1 MRLTDEHIESAL
13 REIRLALLEAD
24 VNFQVVKAFIDRVRD
39 KATDQ
44 TVLKSLTPVQQVV
57 KIVRDELLALFG
69 DAQGGLTKDAPTP
82 RVVLLLGLQGS
93 GKTTTS
99 GKLGRW
105 LKKQG
110 KHPLMVSTDVR
121 RPAAIQQLAVV
132 GEQAEVKVF
141 APETMD
147 PVARA
152 SGALAEAKA
161 KGFDTVIVDTAGRL
175 HIDDELM
182 DELQAIKEAVRPSD
196 LLYVADSM
204 TGQDAIKSAGEFNR
218 RVGVT
223 GVVLTKLDGDARG
236 GAALSVV
243 SVVGVPVAFIG
254 SGETLEDL
262 ELFHP
267 DRIVS
272 RMLGMGDVLS
282 LIEKAEQAL
291 DEGEAEKL
299 EEKLRKNQFTLDDF
313 KSQLKTIRRMG
324 PLESVLGM
332 IPGMGQM
339 KELAQ
344 NKPDEKQLG
353 RVEAIISSMTAEERR
368 NDSIINGSPPQ
379 ADCRGQRHFRRGR
392 EPAAEAVHR
401 DAASAQ
407 DDRTGWGSG
416 HARHEKHAGHEE
428 HAADGAGHAGF
439 CAGRHGEEA
448 EKGRALG
455 AHEVT
460 VGFGLSILRLWAQPR
475 AQRSKAERLRPKTRR
490 PETEMLVIRMRRVG
504 TTKKPYFRVVVTE
517 AKSARESSFVE
528 NVGTYNPRSK
538 PAKVEIDKERLQHWL
553 KKGAQP
559 SDSVRTL
566 IKKHLTRDLSAPV
579 AAPAG
584 ADARHSDVGR
594 GGQHARERPGQSC
607 ARRRRGRGACA
618 GRQAGL
624 GEGPRVVAPRHDGAG
639 VEDRTGRHGQDH
651 RASGADGG
659 GAANA
664 GRGYRRASW
673 CSRAVGYTGLTEFPS
688 PKAQRPVTPNCPTP
702 NLGVL
707 GDWEL
712 GVIGGWGLGV
722 GS

>member
-1 MRLTDEHIESAL
+1 LFESLSTRIQGAFSSLRGEVRLTPEHIESAL

-69 DAQGGLTKDAPTP
+69 DAEGGLKKDAPTP

-105 LKKQG
+105 LRKQG

-132 GEQAEVKVF
+132 GEQAEVKVY
-141 APETMD
+141 APDTMD
-147 PVARA
+147 PIARA
-152 SGALAEAKA
+152 SGALTEAKA

-254 SGETLEDL
+254 SGETLDDL

-272 RMLGMGDVLS
+272 RVLGMGDVLS

-291 DEGEAEKL
+291 EAGEAEKL

-313 KSQLKTIRRMG
+313 RSQLKTIRRMG

-332 IPGMGQM
+332 IPGMGQI

-344 NKPDEKQLG
+344 NKPDENQLR
-353 RVEAIISSMTAEERR
+353 RVEAIISSMTAEERT
-368 NDSIINGSPPQ
+368 NDQIINGS
-379 ADCRGQRHFRRGR
+379 RRKR
-392 EPAAEAVHR
+392 IAA
-401 DAASAQ
+401 
-407 DDRTGWGSG
+407 GSG
-416 HARHEKHAGHEE
+416 TSVEE
-428 HAADGAGHAGF
+428 
-439 CAGRHGEEA
+439 
-448 EKGRALG
+448 
-455 AHEVT
+455 VN
-460 VGFGLSILRLWAQPR
+460 RLLKQF
-475 AQRSKAERLRPKTRR
+475 
-490 PETEMLVIRMRRVG
+490 TEMRRVIKMIGQGGSAAMRGMKNMPGGKHMPRLARG
-504 TTKKPYFRVVVTE
+504 TQGFAPGGGKKR
-517 AKSARESSFVE
+517 
-528 NVGTYNPRSK
+528 
-538 PAKVEIDKERLQHWL
+538 
-553 KKGAQP
+553 KKGGP
-559 SDSVRTL
+559 WGL
-566 IKKHLTRDLSAPV
+566 IKSK
-579 AAPAG
+579 
-584 ADARHSDVGR
+584 
-594 GGQHARERPGQSC
+594 
-607 ARRRRGRGACA
+607 
-618 GRQAGL
+618 
-624 GEGPRVVAPRHDGAG
+624 
-639 VEDRTGRHGQDH
+639 
-651 RASGADGG
+651 
-659 GAANA
+659 
-664 GRGYRRASW
+664 
-673 CSRAVGYTGLTEFPS
+673 
-688 PKAQRPVTPNCPTP
+688 
-702 NLGVL
+702 
-707 GDWEL
+707 
-712 GVIGGWGLGV
+712 
-722 GS
+722 

>member
-1 MRLTDEHIESAL
+1 LFESLSTRIQGAFTSLRGEVRLTPEHIESAL

-39 KATDQ
+39 KATEQ

-69 DAQGGLTKDAPTP
+69 DAEGGLKKDAPTP

-132 GEQAEVKVF
+132 GEKAEVKVF

-161 KGFDTVIVDTAGRL
+161 LGFDTVIVDTAGRL

-182 DELQAIKEAVRPSD
+182 DELQAIKDAVQPSD

-282 LIEKAEQAL
+282 LIEKAEAAL

-313 KSQLKTIRRMG
+313 RSQLKTIKRMG

-332 IPGMGQM
+332 IPGMGQI

-353 RVEAIISSMTAEERR
+353 RVEAIISSMTAAERA
-368 NDSIINGSPPQ
+368 NDSIINGS
-379 ADCRGQRHFRRGR
+379 RRKR
-392 EPAAEAVHR
+392 IAA
-401 DAASAQ
+401 
-407 DDRTGWGSG
+407 GSG
-416 HARHEKHAGHEE
+416 TSVE
-428 HAADGAGHAGF
+428 D
-439 CAGRHGEEA
+439 
-448 EKGRALG
+448 
-455 AHEVT
+455 VN
-460 VGFGLSILRLWAQPR
+460 RLLKQF
-475 AQRSKAERLRPKTRR
+475 
-490 PETEMLVIRMRRVG
+490 TEMRRVIKMIGQGGVGAARHMKNLPKMAPG
-504 TTKKPYFRVVVTE
+504 TQGFAPGGTGKKR
-517 AKSARESSFVE
+517 
-528 NVGTYNPRSK
+528 
-538 PAKVEIDKERLQHWL
+538 
-553 KKGAQP
+553 KKGGP
-559 SDSVRTL
+559 WGL
-566 IKKHLTRDLSAPV
+566 IK
-579 AAPAG
+579 
-584 ADARHSDVGR
+584 
-594 GGQHARERPGQSC
+594 
-607 ARRRRGRGACA
+607 
-618 GRQAGL
+618 
-624 GEGPRVVAPRHDGAG
+624 
-639 VEDRTGRHGQDH
+639 
-651 RASGADGG
+651 
-659 GAANA
+659 
-664 GRGYRRASW
+664 
-673 CSRAVGYTGLTEFPS
+673 SR
-688 PKAQRPVTPNCPTP
+688 
-702 NLGVL
+702 
-707 GDWEL
+707 
-712 GVIGGWGLGV
+712 
-722 GS
+722 